1 MPESY
6 PLPAHAASF
15 WIAGPDLW
23 IAFPGQGPEGK
34 GHSIRL
40 PASVAGLA
48 TAIQILKD
56 RAQAESLK
64 IGNDGTP
71 SQYTAEQYAGRAWGT
86 VNKRLREEREAKKL
100 KTVEE
105 EAAYRAR
112 KEKHRAEE
120 RARAKAEL
128 EELGL

>member
-1 MPESY
+1 MMPEQY
-6 PLPAHAASF
+6 PLPAYAASF

-40 PASVAGLA
+40 PATVAGLA

-56 RAQAESLK
+56 RAAADDLRLSQR
-64 IGNDGTP
+64 GTP
-71 SQYTAEQYAGRAWGT
+71 SQYEIENDNRYKALVRA
-86 VNKRLREEREAKKL
+86 RAAERET
-100 KTVEE
+100 TV
-105 EAAYRAR
+105 
-112 KEKHRAEE
+112 EE

>member
-15 WIAGPDLW
+15 WIAGDDLW
-23 IAFPGQGPEGK
+23 IAFPGQGPEAK

-56 RAQAESLK
+56 RAAATDLRLSNK
-64 IGNDGTP
+64 GTP
-71 SQYTAEQYAGRAWGT
+71 SQYEIENDRRYQAL
-86 VNKRLREEREAKKL
+86 V
-100 KTVEE
+100 
-105 EAAYRAR
+105 RAR
-112 KEKHRAEE
+112 KEERETSAEE
-120 RARAKAEL
+120 RASAAAEL
-128 EELGL
+128 QELGLL